1 MNWTEKVV
9 LAMLV
14 TIGATAMDTGLMEER
29 RKQFEARF
37 GVKITNEVIVS
48 VINKIRAS
56 LDRGSEQVVIDG

>member
-1 MNWTEKVV
+1 MNQAEKVA

-14 TIGATAMDTGLMEER
+14 TIGATAMDTGLMEEKK
-29 RKQFEARF
+29 KQFEARF
-37 GVKITNEVIVS
+37 GVKITNEIIVS